1 LFDFDREVE
10 WKEKYQVLRDLKSN
24 GYGLGL
30 KVGLRSS
37 TNIKSAVLQS
47 VLHEINNMIDAK
59 SKTIFLPALGG
70 DKEENEVGSSFSIT
84 AIKVRWFSTLKK
96 LNVPV
101 NTRAWQGCFAAEALC
116 SPTSNGWS
124 PSPFLQ

>member
-1 LFDFDREVE
+1 MYSTTFQHQSFTAKCPIFKAGDEIKLFDFDREVE

-47 VLHEINNMIDAK
+47 VLHEIDNMIDAK
-59 SKTIFLPALGG
+59 SKTIFLPGLGG
-70 DKEENEVGSSFSIT
+70 DKEENEVGSSFFHH
-84 AIKVRWFSTLKK
+84 K
-96 LNVPV
+96 
-101 NTRAWQGCFAAEALC
+101 E
-116 SPTSNGWS
+116 
-124 PSPFLQ
+124 